1 MQSPLSVSFAL
12 IIVALITALL
22 QQSANASTVSFRSKR
37 QQHQAKGISLK
48 QEQSGIEQD
57 AIPSED
63 VNQEDIMSVVGE
75 DAEFHREL
83 STSGTTYN
91 TDLTFPPCIANESQL
106 GYVNGRLSFQ
116 QTFINCLNNIAD
128 AASLPT
134 IDDGHLKGVMLVGSN
149 IQLNNMHTV
158 SLSQIFH
165 LSSFTFNSD

>member
-1 MQSPLSVSFAL
+1 MQLSLSITFAVIFAIL
-12 IIVALITALL
+12 IALL
-22 QQSANASTVSFRSKR
+22 QQSTDGATVSFRSKR
-37 QQHQAKGISLK
+37 QQRHAKSTSLNAE
-48 QEQSGIEQD
+48 EQQSAIEQD
-57 AIPSED
+57 SED
-63 VNQEDIMSVVGE
+63 VNQEDIMSVIGE

-158 SLSQIFH
+158 SLSRVFH
-165 LSSFTFNSD
+165 LTSFTFNSD